1 MLLCKYQKEK
11 ESSAMSFLDE
21 LNEISKTPEEAAAE
35 KYQDDYQYGM
45 KYDKIVEISKERSR
59 QNTETAI
66 RAIEEMLR
74 EGEWITVAQLAKKTK
89 LSRANF
95 YVNKDIRKSL
105 DDARYRQQRMLK
117 INFDSVMEIE
127 DLQEKLRKLNL
138 EMVKLRAENQELQ
151 VINRNLQKEI

>member
-1 MLLCKYQKEK
+1 
-11 ESSAMSFLDE
+11 
-21 LNEISKTPEEAAAE
+21 
-35 KYQDDYQYGM
+35 M

-89 LSRANF
+89 LSKAIF
-95 YVNKDIRKSL
+95 YKNSEIRTSL
-105 DDARYRQQRMLK
+105 DEARYRQQRMLRT
-117 INFDSVMEIE
+117 NLDSVMEIE

-138 EMVKLRAENQELQ
+138 QVIKLKSEKQELSAM
-151 VINRNLQKEI
+151 NKELQRKIEVMKLQ

>member
-1 MLLCKYQKEK
+1 
-11 ESSAMSFLDE
+11 
-21 LNEISKTPEEAAAE
+21 
-35 KYQDDYQYGM
+35 M
-45 KYDKIVEISKERSR
+45 KYDKIVDICKDRSR
-59 QNTETAI
+59 QYTETAI

-89 LSRANF
+89 LLRANF

-138 EMVKLRAENQELQ
+138 EMVKLRVENQELQ

>member
-1 MLLCKYQKEK
+1 
-11 ESSAMSFLDE
+11 
-21 LNEISKTPEEAAAE
+21 
-35 KYQDDYQYGM
+35 M

-59 QNTETAI
+59 QNTEVAL

-74 EGEWITVAQLAKKTK
+74 EGEWITVAELAKRTK

-95 YVNKDIRKSL
+95 YAKSL

-127 DLQEKLRKLNL
+127 DLQQKLRKLKL
-138 EMVKLRAENQELQ
+138 EMVKLRVENQELQ

>member
-1 MLLCKYQKEK
+1 
-11 ESSAMSFLDE
+11 
-21 LNEISKTPEEAAAE
+21 
-35 KYQDDYQYGM
+35 M
-45 KYDKIVEISKERSR
+45 KYDKSVEISKERSR
-59 QNTETAI
+59 QNTEVAL

-74 EGEWITVAQLAKKTK
+74 EGEWITVAELAKRTK

-127 DLQEKLRKLNL
+127 DLQQKLRKLNL
-138 EMVKLRAENQELQ
+138 EMVKLRVENQELQ

>member
-1 MLLCKYQKEK
+1 
-11 ESSAMSFLDE
+11 
-21 LNEISKTPEEAAAE
+21 
-35 KYQDDYQYGM
+35 M

-89 LSRANF
+89 LSKATF
-95 YVNKDIRKSL
+95 YKNSEIRTSL
-105 DDARYRQQRMLK
+105 DEARYRQQCMLRT
-117 INFDSVMEIE
+117 NLDSVMEIE

-138 EMVKLRAENQELQ
+138 QMVKLRGENQRL
-151 VINRNLQKEI
+151 KEENSRSKNEKGMG

>member
-1 MLLCKYQKEK
+1 ML
-11 ESSAMSFLDE
+11 
-21 LNEISKTPEEAAAE
+21 
-35 KYQDDYQYGM
+35 
-45 KYDKIVEISKERSR
+45 
-59 QNTETAI
+59 
-66 RAIEEMLR
+66 EEMLR
-74 EGEWITVAQLAKKTK
+74 EGEWITVAELAKRTK

-127 DLQEKLRKLNL
+127 DLQQKLRKLNL
-138 EMVKLRAENQELQ
+138 EMVKLRVENQELQ

>member
-1 MLLCKYQKEK
+1 
-11 ESSAMSFLDE
+11 
-21 LNEISKTPEEAAAE
+21 
-35 KYQDDYQYGM
+35 M

-74 EGEWITVAQLAKKTK
+74 EGEWIAQLAKKTK